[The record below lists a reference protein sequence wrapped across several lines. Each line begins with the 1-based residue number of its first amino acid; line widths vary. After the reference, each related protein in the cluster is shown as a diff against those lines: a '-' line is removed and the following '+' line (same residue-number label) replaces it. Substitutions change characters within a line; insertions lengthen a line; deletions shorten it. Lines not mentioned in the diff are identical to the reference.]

1 MSHSKQSALERAT
14 PMIATAE
21 SLSRDRNG
29 ACPCCLQNQTQCAD
43 CLSPIVKSG
52 FTTAVTRCAQ
62 RFKAVCGVRA
72 NRWPSFPSP
81 WTSNASTQ
89 VHRERQ
95 TAQMVLARAFCV
107 SLPSGC
113 PCCILIFLRHLHSPK
128 GTRLLITG
136 GMMEVYRQIFTWLA
150 RSVVDRFCITATF
163 HDKDPIYSTSLLELA
178 GRSLM
183 MIRLAAVLAFALTY
197 MAYVIKRYWE
207 SWVIHITTTGEA
219 RDIEVTTRHYG
230 LETDRSMH
238 PWLSTKDDPRDTG
251 KAMSYLPREGKT
263 YHMWYRRR
271 LLLVSRREKTGVSSF
286 QPQEM
291 LRIRYVGPADMKFRR
306 VSLTL
311 GPGFSPLTTGFSVH
325 FSMKL
330 ERSSKRP
337 GTMSYQYGLLIR
349 MS

>member
-1 MSHSKQSALERAT
+1 MRCPCKPLAIIPFPMDVERLYSGSSGTADSSDGAGQGLLRVPSIGLSLLYPHLPSSSAL
-14 PMIATAE
+14 AE
-21 SLSRDRNG
+21 
-29 ACPCCLQNQTQCAD
+29 
-43 CLSPIVKSG
+43 
-52 FTTAVTRCAQ
+52 
-62 RFKAVCGVRA
+62 
-72 NRWPSFPSP
+72 
-81 WTSNASTQ
+81 
-89 VHRERQ
+89 
-95 TAQMVLARAFCV
+95 
-107 SLPSGC
+107 
-113 PCCILIFLRHLHSPK
+113 